1 MDLAAIYTMSR
12 LNTGTT
18 STNLPDA
25 TLLTITNVTYR
36 DLINTI
42 VSRVNEDFF
51 YDEWT
56 ADTVAN
62 QREYTFP
69 VRTASVSWL
78 KKLISIGIKYATTDD
93 YYRITTPTK
102 FSNLTSDPTY
112 YVENQTNTEPFFT
125 VADKSVFIYPA
136 PTSSITGWLYMYWI
150 SDPIELQAAATE
162 ALIKIPV
169 DFHYLMV
176 LGNEYKI
183 YKSRLMFNDA
193 TRAYNEYVAEVNKM
207 CTQLSDRIIK
217 PLESA
222 MPSLNQYE

>member
-18 STNLPDA
+18 STNLVDA
-25 TLLTITNVTYR
+25 TLLTLTNVTYR

-51 YDEWT
+51 YNEWT
-56 ADTVAN
+56 TDTIAN

-69 VRTASVSWL
+69 VRTASVAWL

-93 YYRITTPTK
+93 YYKITTPTK

-125 VADKSVFIYPA
+125 VADKSVFIYPT
-136 PTSSITGWLYMYWI
+136 PTTWITGWLYMYWI
-150 SDPIELQAAATE
+150 SDPIELQAGATE
-162 ALIKIPV
+162 DLIKIPV
-169 DFHYLMV
+169 DFHHIIV

-183 YKSRLMFNDA
+183 FKSRALHNDA

-217 PLESA
+217 PLESE
-222 MPSLNQYE
+222 MPFLTNLE